1 MIAKEIAEALFA
13 TALDI
18 SKNPLVKDVENKF
31 AKFKYVPID
40 AYYNAIPKIALK
52 HGLFWRCREQE
63 VTAEGKTIFFKFS
76 FDLLH
81 KSGSGVE
88 NFDTVTI
95 HHPAQGPQTAGSA
108 RSYAEKLFMRT
119 VFKVV
124 TGEKDSEY
132 FHESEAEDLSI
143 PDADGSNNNDEG
155 LNLQQVKDLEK
166 KQKKSK
172 DVDGAKVK
180 NLSEFLK
187 EFRDDSENKKLWED
201 TDNGVIL
208 KEPNGLAGG
217 WDSVEDIVHTFM
229 PRLDD
234 MQGDEKK
241 FKNSQECVMGVQL
254 FFKINRSMIEGTM
267 SEKSPE
273 TFDRV
278 MAMFKAAKTA
288 ANAGEIYD
296 SK

>member
-1 MIAKEIAEALFA
+1 MIAKEIAEAFFA

-31 AKFKYVPID
+31 ANFKYVPID

-63 VTAEGKTIFFKFS
+63 VIAEGKTLFFKFS

-88 NFDTVTI
+88 DFDTVTI
-95 HHPAQGPQTAGSA
+95 NHPAQGPQTAGSA

-119 VFKVV
+119 AFKVV
-124 TGEKDSEY
+124 TGEKDSEF
-132 FHESEAEDLSI
+132 FHETEPEDLSI
-143 PDADGSNNNDEG
+143 PDGEGANNDDDS
-155 LNLQQVKDLEK
+155 LNLQQAKDLEK

-180 NLSEFLK
+180 NLSEFRDK
-187 EFRDDSENKKLWED
+187 FRDDEDKLFSQ
-201 TDNGVIL
+201 TDDGMVL
-208 KEPNGLAGG
+208 KEPNGIGG
-217 WDSVEDIVHTFM
+217 WDNVEDIVHTFM

-234 MQGDEKK
+234 IQGDGKK
-241 FKNSQECVMGVQL
+241 FKDKQECVKGINT
-254 FFKINRSMIEGTM
+254 FFKINRVMIEGAMT
-267 SEKSPE
+267 EKSPE
-273 TFDRV
+273 TFGRV
-278 MAMFKAAKTA
+278 MAMFKAAKIA
-288 ANAGEIYD
+288 ANAGKVYD